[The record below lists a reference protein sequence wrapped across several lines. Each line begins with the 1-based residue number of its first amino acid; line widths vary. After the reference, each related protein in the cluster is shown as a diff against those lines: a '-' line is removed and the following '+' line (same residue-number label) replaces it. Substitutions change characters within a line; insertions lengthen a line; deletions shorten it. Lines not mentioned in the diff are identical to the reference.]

1 MSGKWI
7 HHSASSAGSWRN
19 DAISGRVT
27 PTAGRNAFVAELAAM
42 RDALNAPTVV
52 LNDAGAIAFLPKLK
66 YRGNEAEWQAN
77 DAPIVGA
84 LPAPDSWEC
93 TAAID
98 ATGSFE
104 GQRRA
109 TSTAISRCFELL
121 GASGIVSARSGTAP
135 AGDFL
140 LFDGPAF
147 VWGDAA
153 DALLPDPGELVVLE
167 DRETAFHCWNVHV
180 SALSMIRRMARSR
193 ANPLA
198 AAPSMT
204 DAETLAME
212 SVVELAEQRQ
222 AAALRANARAFTT
235 TVGTAI
241 GLGVL
246 LGSEPAKKAAKA
258 AIKSLFR

>member
-7 HHSASSAGSWRN
+7 HHSASSANSWRN
-19 DAISGRVT
+19 DAISGRMT

-42 RDALNAPTVV
+42 RDALHAPNVV
-52 LNDAGAIAFLPKLK
+52 LNDAGAIAYLPKLR
-66 YRGNEAEWQAN
+66 YRGKVAEWQG

-84 LPAPDSWEC
+84 IPTPASWVS

-98 ATGSFE
+98 VTGSFE

-109 TSTAISRCFELL
+109 TSMAISRCFELL
-121 GASGIVSARSGTAP
+121 GASGIVSARNGTAP

-153 DALLPDPGELVVLE
+153 NALLPDPGELVVLE
-167 DRETAFHCWNVHV
+167 DRETAFHCWNVYV
-180 SALSMIRRMARSR
+180 ASLAMMRRMAVLR
-193 ANPLA
+193 ANPFA

-204 DAETLAME
+204 HAETLAME
-212 SVVELAEQRQ
+212 SVFELAEQRQ
-222 AAALRANARAFTT
+222 AAALRANARALTVG
-235 TVGTAI
+235 VGTAI

-258 AIKSLFR
+258 ALRSLFR